1 MQVSMKTP
9 LEAVQLRRNQHEFA
23 NAQDYLNADLAKAI
37 RRTPP
42 KYSRILAGGICVLI
56 GGAIT
61 WAALSKV
68 DEVASAPAEVIP
80 SVRVQPVKALAGG
93 LLQEI
98 AVTEGQTVAA
108 GDPLILLDPTLSEA
122 EFQRLKQQV
131 ALTEASLARLE
142 AERTGNTQSGNPLQD
157 QLLTSRQQEFAA
169 RREMVQAEAN
179 RQRGAVR
186 AAQAELEGLRATL
199 GVATTKADGLS
210 RLLVVGAVP
219 RFDYL
224 DAQNEV
230 VSLQNQ
236 IVAQEQTIY
245 QAQQAYTAAQAEA
258 DRLVADRTNE
268 ILTQIEQQRKEL
280 ESLRGQLAQAQEQ
293 RDRETLTA
301 SVDGT
306 VYNVKIAEAGATV
319 QSGDELLSILPAGA
333 PLVLEAKVLNR
344 DVGFIEPGMAVK
356 VKLETFPYQE
366 FGLVQGTV
374 ESISPNAV
382 QEQDMGL
389 VFPTRIVIDSTFVTI
404 QGQEIAITPGMTATA
419 EMVTRQKTILQFLL
433 DPVIKHWDGA
443 FSLR

>member
-1 MQVSMKTP
+1 MKTSIKAQP
-9 LEAVQLRRNQHEFA
+9 EAVQLRRNQHEFA

-68 DEVASAPAEVIP
+68 DEVATAPAEVIP

-93 LLQEI
+93 LLKEI
-98 AVTEGQTVAA
+98 AVTEGQPVAA

-131 ALTEASLARLE
+131 ELTEANLARLE
-142 AERTGNTQSGNPLQD
+142 AERTGNTQLGNPLQD
-157 QLLTSRQQEFAA
+157 QLLVSRRQEFAA

-179 RQRGAVR
+179 RQQGVVK
-186 AAQAELEGLRATL
+186 AAEADLERLRATL
-199 GVATTKADGLS
+199 GVATTKAEGLS

-224 DAQNEV
+224 DAKNEV

-258 DRLVADRTNE
+258 DLLVADRTTE
-268 ILTQIEQQRKEL
+268 ILTQVEQQRKEL
-280 ESLRGQLAQAQEQ
+280 ESLRGQMAQAQEQ

-319 QSGDELLSILPAGA
+319 QSGEELLSILPAGA
-333 PLVLEAKVLNR
+333 SLVLEAKVLNR
-344 DVGFIEPGMAVK
+344 DVGFIQPGMAVK

-374 ESISPNAV
+374 DSISPNSV
-382 QEQDMGL
+382 QEQEMGL
-389 VFPTRIVIDSTFVTI
+389 VFPARIAIDSTFVTI
-404 QGQEIAITPGMTATA
+404 HGQEIAITPGMTATA
-419 EMVTRQKTILQFLL
+419 EIVTRQKTILQFLL
-433 DPVIKHWDGA
+433 DPVIKHWDEA
-443 FSLR
+443 FSVR